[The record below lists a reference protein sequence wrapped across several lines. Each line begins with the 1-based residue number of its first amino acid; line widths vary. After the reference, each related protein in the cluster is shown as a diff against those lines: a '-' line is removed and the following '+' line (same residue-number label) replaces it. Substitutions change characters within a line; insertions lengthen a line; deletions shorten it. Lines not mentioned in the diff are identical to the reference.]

1 VINSQGSWVRK
12 SLKQAIPEAQSPNY
26 DKSSLIALFRA
37 AGVCIF
43 LLSMLIFYI
52 FPNFV
57 RFFFFVFPCY
67 DYTLCEHA
75 AFELAHHCLS
85 TSSPPALESRECFH
99 LSLLKLSLQTPS

>member
-1 VINSQGSWVRK
+1 VINSQGSRVRK

-57 RFFFFVFPCY
+57 RFSPSCFPAMITHY
-67 DYTLCEHA
+67 CEQA
-75 AFELAHHCLS
+75 AFELAHNRLS
-85 TSSPPALESRECFH
+85 TSSPPALES
-99 LSLLKLSLQTPS
+99 